1 MPRKSI
7 TFKRSLLKAVVN
19 TVVATAFAGAALVVS
34 AQHSEPAEVTNP
46 NLTAPSYTERLIER
60 KCEPVAEGTIPG
72 HVVVTAPGDIAA
84 RYYGQEMADKALN
97 QQFGDKPAGL
107 TIHAFCR

>member
-7 TFKRSLLKAVVN
+7 TFKRSLTKAAIN
-19 TVVATAFAGAALVVS
+19 TVVATAFAGAALFIS
-34 AQHSEPAEVTNP
+34 AQSAPVEVTNP